1 MSDSLAGP
9 SSNPPQKPCPFC
21 VIEDHQV
28 VASNRL
34 ALAFRDRFP
43 VGEGHTL
50 IIPRRHTPTWFDATR
65 DEQAS
70 IMELVDL
77 VKADLDRRLHPSG
90 YNIGVNVGE
99 SAGQTVMHLHVHL
112 IPRFPHDVD
121 DPTGGV
127 RYVIPDRANYRRPG
141 HIARVPGSPES
152 EARRLAAG
160 GRGDPF
166 IAHLAPLFGKAEK
179 IEILAAFV
187 QDSGVRHVEPYLLS
201 ALGRGAEI
209 RILAGDYFNLTQARA
224 LRRLLDLVRGVAA
237 GALGR
242 DDDDPEPDAATT
254 QGQGLL
260 EVRVVEVERIRDVG
274 TSFHPKAWIF
284 QTQAGGS
291 AFVGSSNLTQTA
303 LTDGIEW
310 NLRIDRAQDQAGF
323 ERIRGAFDKLWALGQ
338 NLREEWLEAYS
349 DRARSEGLPPPTGEV
364 DWQPVPV
371 PQPRDIQIEALAAL
385 RQDRVE
391 DARRR
396 GLVVMATGL
405 GKTWLAAFDIAQFL
419 QEQSDGCGRPRILI
433 LAHRVEI
440 LRQAADTLRRLF
452 PDWSFGYLAGAHADT
467 HCSVVLASVQKLS
480 RKHTL
485 HALAP
490 HAFDYIV
497 VDEVHH
503 ADAATYRRILN
514 HLDPAFLLGLT
525 ATPERADAG
534 DILGLFDD
542 HIAFRADVGMG
553 IELGHLVPFTYYGLK
568 DVVDYAP
575 IPWRNR
581 RFDPEALSRAVQTH
595 ARMERLWEAW
605 QAHAAARTLVFCCSI
620 AHARFVADWLTDRG
634 VHCVAVHSG
643 PGSYDRVQALDQLQ
657 HGEIAAI
664 ATVDIFNEGVDVPHV
679 DRVVMLRPTESPVV
693 FIQQL
698 GRGLR
703 TASGKTALCVID
715 FVGNHRVFLDR
726 IRTLLQL
733 AEVGRRNMSRILS
746 EFRRDD
752 PLTLPS
758 GCSIDIELEAVDLLE
773 RLLSPAKGQQFLRA
787 YREIRQSRGERPTL
801 GEMFRL
807 GHNPGVLRSRG
818 GWWPFLAQETDLDPD
833 EAAALED
840 PEIRAWLE
848 AIESREVMNK
858 SFKMVVLAVLL
869 DEDSLHTGMEVGA
882 LSARCHAMLT
892 RSPELFADLSAKEL
906 EDPRH
911 PDPQAW
917 TQYWLRWPLTRWA
930 GEGRQED
937 KRAWF
942 TISGDRFLPA
952 FAVPESARE
961 AVSRMTRELVDYRL
975 ARYRH
980 KKQRARVHGDGF
992 LAHVMLRDGDPI
1004 LKLPDRD
1011 DATSIPEGD
1020 TDVQLPDERIWRFRF
1035 RRNTCAEAHPV
1046 GTARNRLPD
1055 LLRGWFGPAAGRA
1068 PRLFSVRFTPGARGW
1083 SCEPIETE
1091 AVPVLHPPAP
1101 GRLWAF
1107 PSMQAAAGWRTSSDG
1122 SGQATASTV
1131 PANRPAITHPDMVP
1145 QEVSLPGSFDRE
1157 STFAVRASGRSMDAP
1172 PAGIRDGD
1180 WLVMEWARH
1189 RSLAELAGRVV
1200 LVARTGS
1207 APEAP
1212 TFHLKRITLAPE
1224 EAEQV
1229 ADRHQARPTSVK
1241 PSAILLASDNP
1252 EVTPSLAQP
1261 GDIPVAI
1268 LLKAVQP
1275 ESLGPAPNTVLAL
1288 DGIPA
1293 AFGLKGTVRPPAS
1306 RLEGHLFVLE
1316 SAARS
1321 EPGST
1326 SPAET
1331 AFLFD
1336 AGEQADHWIYRGVA
1350 RWNEADRRWIPQT
1363 TR

>member
-1 MSDSLAGP
+1 MNDSRVGP
-9 SSNPPQKPCPFC
+9 SSEPPQKPCPFC
-21 VIEDHQV
+21 AIEDHQV
-28 VASNRL
+28 VASNPL

-43 VGEGHTL
+43 VSEGHTL
-50 IIPRRHTPTWFDATR
+50 IIPRRHAPTWFDATR
-65 DEQAS
+65 DEQVA
-70 IMELVDL
+70 IIELIDL
-77 VKADLDRRLHPSG
+77 VKADLDRRLRPSG

-99 SAGQTVMHLHVHL
+99 SAGQTVMHLHVHV

-141 HIARVPGSPES
+141 HIARVPGSPEGG
-152 EARRLAAG
+152 ERRLAAG
-160 GRGDPF
+160 GRDDPF

-179 IEILAAFV
+179 VEILAAFV

-224 LRRLLDLVRGVAA
+224 LRRLLDLVRGVEAA
-237 GALGR
+237 DLGGA
-242 DDDDPEPDAATT
+242 DDGPEPDAAAT

-260 EVRVVEVERIRDVG
+260 EVRVVEVARIRGVG

-310 NLRIDRAQDQAGF
+310 NLRIDRTRDPGGF
-323 ERIRGAFDKLWALGQ
+323 ERIRSAFDKLWALGHDLQ
-338 NLREEWLEAYS
+338 EEWLEAYS
-349 DRARSEGLPPPTGEV
+349 DRARSAGLPPPTGEV
-364 DWQPVPV
+364 DWWPAPVPE
-371 PQPRDIQIEALAAL
+371 PRDIQIEALAAL

-391 DARRR
+391 DGRRR

-419 QEQSDGCGRPRILI
+419 REQGQGSGRLRILF

-452 PDWSFGYLAGAHADT
+452 PDWSFGYLAGAQTDT
-467 HCSVVLASVQKLS
+467 HCSVVLASVQKLA
-480 RKHTL
+480 RPHTL
-485 HALAP
+485 SSLAP
-490 HAFDYIV
+490 NAFDYIV

-503 ADAATYRRILN
+503 ADAATYRRILK
-514 HLDPAFLLGLT
+514 HLDPTFLLGLT

-542 HIAFRADVGMG
+542 HIALRADVGLG

-581 RFDPEALSRAVQTH
+581 RFDPELLSRAVQTQ

-605 QAHAAARTLVFCCSI
+605 QEYPAARTLVFCCSI
-620 AHARFVADWLTDRG
+620 AHARFVADWLSDRG
-634 VHCVAVHSG
+634 VKCAAVHSG
-643 PGSYDRVQALDQLQ
+643 PGSYDRAQALDQIQ
-657 HGEIAAI
+657 SGEIAAI
-664 ATVDIFNEGVDVPHV
+664 ATVDLFNEGVDVPHV

-703 TASGKTALCVID
+703 TAPGKAALCVID

-733 AEVGRRNMSRILS
+733 AEVGRGSMSRILS
-746 EFRRDD
+746 ELRRDD
-752 PLTLPS
+752 PLVLPS
-758 GCSIDIELEAVDLLE
+758 GCSINIELEAVDLLE
-773 RLLSPAKGQQFLRA
+773 KLLSPAKGQQFVRA
-787 YREIRQSRGERPTL
+787 YHEIRESRGERPTL

-807 GHNPGVLRSRG
+807 GHNPGTLRSRG
-818 GWWPFLAQETDLDPD
+818 GWWPFLAREADLDPD
-833 EAAALED
+833 EAAVLED

-848 AIESREVMNK
+848 AIESREAMNK

-869 DEDSLHTGMEVGA
+869 DEDSLHSGMDVGA
-882 LSARCHAMLT
+882 LSAKCHAMLA

-906 EDPRH
+906 ENPRH
-911 PDPQAW
+911 PDPEAW

-942 TISGDRFLPA
+942 AISGGRFLPA
-952 FAVPESARE
+952 FAFPEPARG

-980 KKQRARVHGDGF
+980 NKQRARIHGDGF
-992 LAHVMLRDGDPI
+992 IAHVLLREGDPI
-1004 LKLPDRD
+1004 LRLPGRG
-1011 DATSIPEGD
+1011 AGIAIPEGD
-1020 TDVQLPDERIWRFRF
+1020 TDVQLPDDRIWRFRF
-1035 RRNTCAEAHPV
+1035 RRNTCAQAHPV

-1055 LLRGWFGPAAGRA
+1055 LLRQWFGPAAGRA
-1068 PRLFSVRFTPGARGW
+1068 PRLFSVQFSPGARGW
-1083 SCEPIETE
+1083 SCEPVGTE

-1122 SGQATASTV
+1122 SSQATTSAA
-1131 PANRPAITHPDMVP
+1131 PADEPTITHPDLVP
-1145 QEVSLPGSFDRE
+1145 QQVSLPGSFERE

-1180 WLVMEWARH
+1180 WLVMQWARS

-1200 LVARTGS
+1200 LVARTGA

-1212 TFHLKRITLAPE
+1212 TFHLKRIILAPE
-1224 EAEQV
+1224 QVERV
-1229 ADRHQARPTSVK
+1229 ADGHRAGPASVK
-1241 PSAILLASDNP
+1241 PPAILLASDNP
-1252 EVTPSLAQP
+1252 EVTPSIAQP
-1261 GDIPVAI
+1261 GDIPIAI
-1268 LLKAVQP
+1268 LLETVRP
-1275 ESLGPAPNTVLAL
+1275 ESLGPAPNTVLPL
-1288 DGIPA
+1288 DRIPA
-1293 AFGLKGTVRPPAS
+1293 AFGLKGTLRPPAS
-1306 RLEGHLFVLE
+1306 RLEGHLFVLRTTE
-1316 SAARS
+1316 SS
-1321 EPGST
+1321 EPVNS

-1336 AGEQADHWIYRGVA
+1336 AGEQPDHWIYRGVA
-1350 RWNEADRRWIPQT
+1350 RWNEADGTWISQT
-1363 TR
+1363 MR